1 LLDGK
6 LGKNMTESIVLRN
19 YGVIDPENID
29 ENIARKG
36 FKALDKAL
44 TTLTP
49 EKVIQEIENSGL
61 RKREG
66 KGLPVADEL
75 NLARGKSSH
84 KKYVVCNTTE
94 WDPASSINK
103 KIIESDPLSI
113 IEGMSIVAY
122 AIGAVSGYIYCQGG
136 NSLASSRIKNAIS
149 QAEERNYLGE
159 NILGSGFSFTI
170 EVKEGAEDFVCIEET
185 ALIAS
190 LEDKKARSCTKPP
203 LPAQSGIHNCPTI
216 INSVETFANIAPIIL
231 NGSEWFRAIGTEK
244 SKGTKIFQ
252 ITSGAENGKLI
263 EVSMGT
269 SLTEVI
275 KEEGT
280 SIDTQSLKAIHLG
293 GPLGCALFQEQLDTT
308 LDFESMEVLGIVMGQ
323 GSISLVEQSTDIARL
338 VQSFLEFTHKE
349 SCGKCVPCRIG
360 SKRMVEIL
368 SRISEGQEKENDV
381 ESLREIALAM
391 KDSALCT
398 LGQNIPNPVLSFID
412 HFK

>member
-1 LLDGK
+1 MAD
-6 LGKNMTESIVLRN
+6 TIVLRN
-19 YGVIDPENID
+19 YGLIDPENSD
-29 ENIARKG
+29 EYFARKG

-44 TTLTP
+44 HALSP
-49 EKVIQEIENSGL
+49 EKIIQEIENSGL

-66 KGLPVADEL
+66 KGVPVADDL
-75 NLARGKSSH
+75 NLARRNSSH

-94 WDPASSINK
+94 WDPASSINR

-122 AIGAVSGYIYCQGG
+122 AIGSDSGYIYCQRG
-136 NSLASSRIKNAIS
+136 NSLVVSRIKNAIS
-149 QAEERNYLGE
+149 QAEERNCLGE
-159 NILGSGFSFTI
+159 NILGSGFSFSI
-170 EVKEGAEDFVCIEET
+170 EVKEGDEDFVCIEET

-190 LEDKKARSCTKPP
+190 LEDKKARSCSKPP
-203 LPAQSGIHNCPTI
+203 LPAQSGIHKCPTI
-216 INSVETFANIAPIIL
+216 INSVETFANSAPIIL

-252 ITSGAENGKLI
+252 ITAGADNGKLI
-263 EVSMGT
+263 EVPMGT
-269 SLTEVI
+269 PLTEVI
-275 KEEGT
+275 KGAGT
-280 SIDTQSLKAIHLG
+280 SIDTHSLKAIHLG

-308 LDFESMEVLGIVMGQ
+308 LDFESMEAMGIVMGQ
-323 GSISLVEQSTDIARL
+323 GGISLVEKSTDIAKL

-368 SRISEGQEKENDV
+368 ARISEGKEKENDV

-398 LGQNIPNPVLSFID
+398 LGKNIPNPVLSFID
-412 HFK
+412 HLK